1 MKLTDIIL
9 SEISVSG
16 EVKKVDTIVGAVS
29 KAVSEK
35 YDIPNDGLLQGTI
48 RVAVAEVLSV
58 LDEGIN
64 DHIEEI
70 IITYNNYGQFYKMHV
85 DGEKLYYDE
94 ASEMIKG
101 LTGIELPRRAY
112 YHSDSVDKI
121 VKALEDKGIKAD
133 TYEMDVD

>member
-94 ASEMIKG
+94 ASEMIIKVK
-101 LTGIELPRRAY
+101 EPQPRERVMPEQSLNKNESMYIAPN
-112 YHSDSVDKI
+112 I
-121 VKALEDKGIKAD
+121 R
-133 TYEMDVD
+133 

>member
-1 MKLTDIIL
+1 
-9 SEISVSG
+9 
-16 EVKKVDTIVGAVS
+16 
-29 KAVSEK
+29 
-35 YDIPNDGLLQGTI
+35 
-48 RVAVAEVLSV
+48 
-58 LDEGIN
+58 
-64 DHIEEI
+64 
-70 IITYNNYGQFYKMHV
+70 MHV

-112 YHSDSVDKI
+112 YHSDSVGKI